1 MGWGCGEGVGYKIS
15 DPLVT
20 PPRRL
25 QPIWR
30 WAKTRPFWI
39 IVFQYQLEQQTRQ
52 PCALCWPPP
61 PSPPCLVW
69 RCHLET
75 GEQKMTVL
83 SSKGQCHENFDL
95 FFVLTGIGAPWLSIY
110 NIVEYHVSNLG
121 ISDTELETILKNSSP
136 GPLFFLFSLFAK
148 WKISI
153 HCGKSIKFKI
163 VLLIIVVLCWYTW
176 YCVLSTLCL
185 KSHFIIYLSVL
196 D

>member
-1 MGWGCGEGVGYKIS
+1 MFGLEM
-15 DPLVT
+15 
-20 PPRRL
+20 PPGD
-25 QPIWR
+25 W
-30 WAKTRPFWI
+30 WT
-39 IVFQYQLEQQTRQ
+39 
-52 PCALCWPPP
+52 
-61 PSPPCLVW
+61 
-69 RCHLET
+69 
-75 GEQKMTVL
+75 KMAVL
-83 SSKGQCHENFDL
+83 SSKVQCHENFDL

-196 D
+196 DLSQNGLGSNRNYFSLWSITNLSVIVMYRKCRNIYWWLCDGCLWLVTEVYGKS